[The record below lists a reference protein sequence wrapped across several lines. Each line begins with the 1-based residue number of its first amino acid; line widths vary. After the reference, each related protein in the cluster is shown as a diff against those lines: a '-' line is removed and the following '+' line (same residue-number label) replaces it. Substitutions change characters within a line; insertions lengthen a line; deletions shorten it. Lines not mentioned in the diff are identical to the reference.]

1 MTVEIMTD
9 PRVRSVE
16 WKDLS
21 KLSRG
26 ESLRELSLFV
36 PWLAGSWYFAARSW
50 WIPALGCSFV
60 FFLVGLRLVHDAHHA
75 NLGLSRGGHDMV
87 MAGLSMIML
96 SSMHAVQFNHL
107 RHHRHC
113 LGEEDL
119 EALSAQLPAYK
130 AILYGPI
137 FPVRL
142 HHAALTKGSDR
153 VRKWT
158 LFELG
163 LVALSVVASVF
174 VLDVQFLLYHVT
186 AMAIGQCL
194 TSFFAVWT
202 VHHHCDTSH
211 FIARTARGRLKN
223 IVTYNMFMHMEH
235 HLYPGVPT
243 CNLPKLAERL
253 DNVAPEL
260 QTHTVL

>member
-1 MTVEIMTD
+1 MTIEIMTD
-9 PRVRSVE
+9 PRVRSVA

-21 KLSRG
+21 KLNAA
-26 ESLRELSLFV
+26 ESVRELSLFV
-36 PWLAGSWYFAARSW
+36 PWLGGSWYFAARGW

-75 NLGLSRGGHDMV
+75 NLGLSRRGHDLVMV
-87 MAGLSMIML
+87 VLSMVML

-113 LGEEDL
+113 LGDEDL
-119 EALSAQLPAYK
+119 EAWSAQLPAYK

-142 HHAALTKGSDR
+142 HHAALTEGSTR
-153 VRKWT
+153 VRLWT
-158 LFELG
+158 VFEM
-163 LVALSVVASVF
+163 ALAALTVITALWI
-174 VLDVQFLLYHVT
+174 LDLQFLTYHVIV
-186 AMAIGQCL
+186 MAIGQCL

-202 VHHHCDTSH
+202 VHNHCDTSH

-223 IVTYNMFMHMEH
+223 LVTYNMFLHMEH

-243 CNLPKLAERL
+243 CNLPELSKRL
-253 DNVAPEL
+253 DDAAPEL
-260 QTHTVL
+260 QTHTVF